1 MSPTFKAT
9 KRLTDAYSYSSS
21 HVSLNQ
27 EDRDQNERPCT
38 SVFDKL
44 NFADGSRDPNNFN
57 FTDKANALYESY
69 FKIPSSD
76 ESSGSEN

>member
-1 MSPTFKAT
+1 MA
-9 KRLTDAYSYSSS
+9 
-21 HVSLNQ
+21 
-27 EDRDQNERPCT
+27 QNERPCT

-44 NFADGSRDPNNFN
+44 NFADGNRDPNNFN

>member
-1 MSPTFKAT
+1 MSPTFKTT
-9 KRLTDAYSYSSS
+9 KKLTDDYSYSSS

-44 NFADGSRDPNNFN
+44 NFADGTRQMLCMKVISKYLAV
-57 FTDKANALYESY
+57 TKAAEV
-69 FKIPSSD
+69 KIKK
-76 ESSGSEN
+76 GQN